1 MASARGP
8 ESRTIATLPWPGA
21 TAVAMAAMVSV
32 AWVSVARV
40 AVACRG
46 VPEAAP
52 HSQRGTPAAVKVPT
66 EPLRSW

>member
-1 MASARGP
+1 
-8 ESRTIATLPWPGA
+8 
-21 TAVAMAAMVSV
+21 MAAMVSV
-32 AWVSVARV
+32 ARVAWV
-40 AVACRG
+40 AVACRE